1 MFHDREHL
9 ADCCCDIGNRFD
21 VRYCHDG
28 VSQHNPRGRSNSTG
42 SDIEDLVA
50 MAHVSRDKVYNRKI
64 KSYMSYDHNPTLS
77 HLGRCIEGKA

>member
-9 ADCCCDIGNRFD
+9 ADYCCDNGNRFG
-21 VRYCHDG
+21 VQYYHDG
-28 VSQHNPRGRSNSTG
+28 VSRHNPRGRPNSTG

-50 MAHVSRDKVYNRKI
+50 MAHVSIDKDYNRKS
-64 KSYMSYDHNPTLS
+64 KSYMSYDHNPTPF